1 MSNTNTNKSF
11 LPTTTKDVRYL
22 NRDFS
27 QLKAALISFTKTYF
41 PNTYKDFTAASPGMM
56 FIEQAAYV
64 GDVLSFYTDYIFK
77 ESLLSTAQ
85 ERQNII
91 NLASYLGY
99 KSKTSRTSIGTI
111 DIYQLCPAVSDGNG
125 SYSPDPMYMLKIME
139 NSQFSSNNNS
149 YFILTQE
156 VDFSINTSNSPVI
169 ASVYSTNTDNTPQ
182 FFLLQKS
189 GNIMG
194 GEIISTTITVNDPIP
209 NYSYQLSENNVLKII
224 SMVDSNNNTW
234 YEVDYMAQ
242 ELIPIQTDNTS
253 NDFEAYKDVVP
264 YILNYISTSRKFVT
278 SIDANNITTITFGAG
293 INAVADELVNLDS
306 NLIGNGLRNITSVNI
321 PIDPSTFLQN
331 DNYGIAPTNTT
342 LTVKYLVGG
351 GLNSNAQTGEITNI
365 SNIIYNNNAS
375 GLTPPQATLLT
386 TVKNSLRV
394 NNSQPCVGGNEAESN
409 VEISMNAA
417 ANFGAQNRCVTLSDY
432 LARIYSLPSQ
442 YGSIAKAHVI
452 SNLNLNGN
460 VNATIGTVNTDNS
473 LTVTQSFDRQFLST
487 NNNPF
492 AINLY
497 VLAFDANKN
506 LTKTNPATIYN
517 LINYLKQ
524 YKLLTDE
531 INIIDGYIINIG
543 VDIQISIYKGYNRQ
557 EVVSNCIAAVQSFF
571 NIDNWSFSQP
581 INISQLQLSI
591 GNVEGVQSVSNINIY
606 NKTILDGLYSPIEY
620 NIDAATSNGIIYPS
634 VDPSIWEV
642 KYPDTDITVNISS

>member
-1 MSNTNTNKSF
+1 MSNTTTNKSF

-41 PNTYKDFTAASPGMM
+41 PNTYKDFSAASTGMM
-56 FIEQAAYV
+56 FIEQAAYI

-77 ESLLSTAQ
+77 EGLLTTAQ

-99 KSKTSRTSIGTI
+99 KPKTSRTSIGTI
-111 DIYQLCPAVSDGNG
+111 DIYQLCPAKNDGNG
-125 SYSPDPMYMLKIME
+125 NYTPDSMYMLKIME

-149 YFILTQE
+149 YFVLTQE
-156 VDFSINTSNSPVI
+156 IDFAINTADSPVI
-169 ASVYSTNTDNTPQ
+169 SSVYSTNPDNTPL
-182 FFLLQKS
+182 FFLLQKT
-189 GNIMG
+189 GKIMG
-194 GEIISTTITVNDPIP
+194 GEILTVSTTVNDPIP
-209 NYSYQLSENNVLKII
+209 NYSYKLSENNVLKII
-224 SMVDSNNNTW
+224 SIVDSNNNKW

-242 ELIPIQTDNTS
+242 ELIPVQTDNTS
-253 NDFEAYKDVVP
+253 QDFAAYKDIVP

-278 SIDANNITTITFGAG
+278 SIDENNITTITFGAG
-293 INAVADELVNLDS
+293 TNAVADELVNLDS
-306 NLIGNGLRNITSVNI
+306 NLIGNGLSNITSVNI

-331 DNYGIAPTNTT
+331 DNYGIAPNNTT
-342 LTVKYLVGG
+342 LTISYLVGG
-351 GLNSNAQTGEITNI
+351 GLTSNAQTGEISNI
-365 SNIIYNNNAS
+365 SNIIYNNYSN

-386 TVKNSLRV
+386 TVKNSVKV
-394 NNSQPCVGGNEAESN
+394 NNSQPCVGGNNAESN
-409 VEISMNAA
+409 AEISMNAA
-417 ANFGAQNRCVTLSDY
+417 ANFGSQNRSVTLSDY
-432 LARIYSLPSQ
+432 LARIYSLPPQ

-460 VNATIGTVNTDNS
+460 INATIGSIANDNTLNI
-473 LTVTQSFDRQFLST
+473 TQSFDRQFLST

-497 VLAFDANKN
+497 VLAYDANKN
-506 LTKTNPATIYN
+506 LTQTNPATIYN

-524 YKLLTDE
+524 FKMLTDE

-543 VDIQISIYKGYNRQ
+543 VNIQISIYKGYNRQ
-557 EVVSNCIAAVQSFF
+557 EVVSNCIAAAQSFF

-606 NKTILDGLYSPIEY
+606 NKTVQNGLYSPIEY
-620 NIDAATSNGIIYPS
+620 NIDAATSNGIVYPS

-642 KYPDTDITVNISS
+642 KYPNTDITINISS